1 MAGQAVVPSERDSSD
16 EGPASLVKGR
26 QRKSWEVICKQ
37 ALDPSES
44 LRRAGQKWLQ
54 QQGILHKTLMAS
66 SAKGVNTLIAR
77 CSSCLS
83 CSKQWCFSNREG
95 QLQVET
101 VGFCSGDKDL
111 ERLKRSHARAFAK
124 DHTPGRALKKMSE
137 AKIPKD
143 ERPEVFQLKN
153 RRPKKEQTGPTE
165 HSVSRL
171 GDLREFVSDPPAGV
185 TVFHDS
191 MVLEKERVVLA
202 FGLKEGINEILQ
214 EKSFPAFV
222 WILHSKQIKL
232 AYFWEQVVLLV
243 WSLKGQGRLYGSY
256 QRSSF

>member
-1 MAGQAVVPSERDSSD
+1 MACGFIFECNPQMADQAVVPSERDSSD
-16 EGPASLVKGR
+16 EGPASPVRGR
-26 QRKSWEVICKQ
+26 QQKAWEVICKQ

-54 QQGILHKTLMAS
+54 QQGILHNTLTAS
-66 SAKGVNTLIAR
+66 SDKGVKTLIAR

-124 DHTPGRALKKMSE
+124 DHTPGRVLKKMSE

-165 HSVSRL
+165 HCVSCL
-171 GDLREFVSDPPAGV
+171 GDLRKFVSDPPAGV

-214 EKSFPAFV
+214 EKKLSCFCLVFSIPNKSN
-222 WILHSKQIKL
+222 WLTSGSK
-232 AYFWEQVVLLV
+232 WCS
-243 WSLKGQGRLYGSY
+243 WCSR
-256 QRSSF
+256 